1 MELDI
6 KEAKQAVDEGKQ
18 IWFFINK
25 FTDLTENLYVNIPP
39 AKVAEIINYKDRSHE
54 SELVPLGKRG
64 EPLSKKYTITETS
77 RSSVRCFAR
86 FFSDKNACFDAYN
99 ADLDSYVSKMEDKM
113 AYENKRRLSVIEKI
127 KGRKIK

>member
-1 MELDI
+1 
-6 KEAKQAVDEGKQ
+6 
-18 IWFFINK
+18 
-25 FTDLTENLYVNIPP
+25 
-39 AKVAEIINYKDRSHE
+39 
-54 SELVPLGKRG
+54 
-64 EPLSKKYTITETS
+64 SKKYTITETS